1 MGRHIRENAVVIGFQ
16 IFVARILLGHGA
28 AVTAHGI
35 GLVVQCGS
43 GAAKAHGDLPYD
55 ELGGGIAGVGVL
67 ARLQAYTV
75 RIPVGQC
82 KPEKILLVFGQ
93 LRILIAVVLVF
104 GRGILRIVGQ
114 RNTALDA
121 EAVDI
126 VPTVF
131 PIGFGAGQ
139 PLALGGVVMHFAE
152 IRAEALAE
160 IDVVR
165 GLQSVGGGEGV
176 SFLVGQRI
184 VPAYMTVG
192 EIHRHAACRRRGQRQ
207 HGGEQHDG
215 SKKHRH
221 PALTFFEHENS
232 SVRFFE

>member
-1 MGRHIRENAVVIGFQ
+1 
-16 IFVARILLGHGA
+16 
-28 AVTAHGI
+28 
-35 GLVVQCGS
+35 
-43 GAAKAHGDLPYD
+43 
-55 ELGGGIAGVGVL
+55 
-67 ARLQAYTV
+67 
-75 RIPVGQC
+75 
-82 KPEKILLVFGQ
+82 
-93 LRILIAVVLVF
+93 
-104 GRGILRIVGQ
+104 
-114 RNTALDA
+114 
-121 EAVDI
+121 
-126 VPTVF
+126 
-131 PIGFGAGQ
+131 
-139 PLALGGVVMHFAE
+139 MHFAE

-192 EIHRHAACRRRGQRQ
+192 EIHRHAGQRQ